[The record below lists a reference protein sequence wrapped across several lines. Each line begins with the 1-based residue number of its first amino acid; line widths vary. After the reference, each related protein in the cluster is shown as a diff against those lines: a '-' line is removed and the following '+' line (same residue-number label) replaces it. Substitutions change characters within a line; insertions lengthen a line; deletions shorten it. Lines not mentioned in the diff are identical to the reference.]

1 MESRTL
7 SLLEFPKVLDRLAGY
22 AASEP
27 AAAACR
33 ALAPMGDAAR
43 LATEQRKL
51 AEALELRR
59 DRAFEFT
66 AFPDIEPLF
75 AVLESERR
83 VLDLDALVALSHVLS
98 RVAALREA
106 LGREEGDSVLGGIVH
121 RTPWAKK
128 TQEIGRASCR
138 ERV

>member
-7 SLLEFPKVLDRLAGY
+7 SLLEFPKVLDRLARL

-33 ALAPMGDAAR
+33 AIVPLGDVSLVAR
-43 LATEQRKL
+43 EQQKL

-66 AFPDIEPLF
+66 PFPDLEPLF
-75 AVLESERR
+75 PVLDSERR
-83 VLDLDALVALSHVLS
+83 VLDLDALAALAHVLS

-106 LGREEGDSVLGGIVH
+106 LGRPESGEEGASVLGAIV
-121 RTPWAKK
+121 
-128 TQEIGRASCR
+128 
-138 ERV
+138 